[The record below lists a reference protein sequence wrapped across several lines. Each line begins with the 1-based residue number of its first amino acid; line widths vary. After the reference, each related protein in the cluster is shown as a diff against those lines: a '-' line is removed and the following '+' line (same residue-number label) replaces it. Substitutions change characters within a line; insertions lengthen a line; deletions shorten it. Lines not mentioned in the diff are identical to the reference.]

1 MDTIQQ
7 LVRQSRY
14 GWSCIYDGQQ
24 YYIQLDDCS
33 SKASVYIY
41 NDVVGGYQSAD
52 AIISEQI
59 VTQLDLD
66 SMQEQDWIEEG
77 EEPQNQDDEI

>member
-14 GWSCIYDGQQ
+14 GWSCLYDGQQ
-24 YYIQLDDCS
+24 YYIQLDECS
-33 SKASVYIY
+33 SKVSVYIY

-59 VTQLDLD
+59 VNQLDLQ
-66 SMQEQDWIEEG
+66 SMIEQDWIKEGKEEDN
-77 EEPQNQDDEI
+77 E

>member
-1 MDTIQQ
+1 MCRVKDMR
-7 LVRQSRY
+7 RQSKY
-14 GWSCIYDGQQ
+14 GWSLVYDGQQ
-24 YYIQLDDCS
+24 YFVQLDDCS
-33 SKASVYIY
+33 SKVSVYIY

-59 VTQLDLD
+59 VNQLDLD

-77 EEPQNQDDEI
+77 EEPQEQEDEI